1 MMPAKK
7 LYTEEQLRAHKNA
20 RTAQR
25 YRENK
30 EKIAIY
36 HAEWHQRKK
45 ATDPTYMQRQREKT
59 AAYFKAHPEK
69 LKANNAKRRREKP
82 QETKQ
87 RSREWFANNRDKAC
101 VYQQNRRKKVMA
113 TGGKISPNIK
123 NNLMVLQQGRCVCC
137 RCDLTKAV
145 VNLDHIMPLALGGE
159 HTDKNMQLLCKTCN
173 NQKYC
178 KHPVD
183 FMQEKGYLL

>member
-1 MMPAKK
+1 MPAKK

-25 YRENK
+25 YCENK
-30 EKIAIY
+30 EKIAAY

-82 QETKQ
+82 QETKEYN
-87 RSREWFANNRDKAC
+87 RNWFANNRDKAC
-101 VYQQNRRKKVMA
+101 IYQQNRRKSILSA
-113 TGGKISPNIK
+113 GGKLSYDIRK
-123 NNLMVLQQGRCVCC
+123 KLTVLQKNKCACC
-137 RCDLTKAV
+137 KCNLSKAV
-145 VNLDHIMPLALGGE
+145 INLDHIMPLALGGAHSDE
-159 HTDKNMQLLCKTCN
+159 NMQLLCKTCN

>member
-1 MMPAKK
+1 MPAKK
-7 LYTEEQLRAHKNA
+7 LYTDEQLRAHKNA

-30 EKIAIY
+30 EKISAY

-59 AAYFKAHPEK
+59 AAYFKAHPER
-69 LKANNAKRRREKP
+69 LKENNAKRRSENAE
-82 QETKQ
+82 ETK
-87 RSREWFANNRDKAC
+87 RYNREWFARNKNKRSA
-101 VYQQNRRKKVMA
+101 YQQNRRKRVLA
-113 TGGKISPNIK
+113 TGGKISPDIQK
-123 NNLMVLQQGRCVCC
+123 NLMALQQGRCACC

-145 VNLDHIMPLALGGE
+145 VNLDHVMPLALGGE
-159 HTDKNMQLLCKTCN
+159 HADKNMQLLCKTCN
-173 NQKYC
+173 NQKYA

-183 FMQEKGYLL
+183 FMQEKGFLL